1 MNGQYGSYGAMG
13 APTPNAASKTSTAVP
28 VVRLDSSGQVIE
40 GWGTG
45 ISRRAEDVAA
55 GVAVQVQAPSGGWVR
70 AQVPQGA
77 GSAIAAAAGFTP
89 REGGSGY
96 KYTPLSTAV
105 TQGNG
110 GATASAP
117 NGSAGFFDTSG
128 GAALNGSGDAATVML
143 GPTGVTTSGGS
154 GGAMQASGGWSW
166 GSILFGTA
174 VVGGLGF
181 LGYRWYK
188 GGGPKKATSKVK
200 RAMKR
205 FR

>member
-1 MNGQYGSYGAMG
+1 MNGAFGGYGSFGA
-13 APTPNAASKTSTAVP
+13 STAVP
-28 VVRLDSSGQVIE
+28 IVRLDSSGKVTE

-45 ISRRAEDVAA
+45 GSRRAEDVAA
-55 GVAVQVQAPSGGWVR
+55 QVAVRVQAPSGGWVR
-70 AQVPQGA
+70 AEIPQGSGA
-77 GSAIAAAAGFTP
+77 AIAAAAGFVP
-89 REGGSGY
+89 QASGGY
-96 KYTPLSTAV
+96 KYQPLSTS
-105 TQGNG
+105 G
-110 GATASAP
+110 SAP
-117 NGSAGFFDTSG
+117 AGSAGFFDTSG

-154 GGAMQASGGWSW
+154 GGAVQASDGWSW

-181 LGYRWYK
+181 LGYRWYTGKGKK
-188 GGGPKKATSKVK
+188 GGSGKSATSQVK